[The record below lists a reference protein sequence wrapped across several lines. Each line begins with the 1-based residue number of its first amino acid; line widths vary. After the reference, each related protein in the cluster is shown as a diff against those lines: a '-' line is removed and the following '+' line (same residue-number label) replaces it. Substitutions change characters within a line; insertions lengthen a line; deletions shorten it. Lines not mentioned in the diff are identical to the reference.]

1 MLLVFLYNEFMSA
14 IKNIY
19 AREIL
24 ASGGSPSLEV
34 EVLLS
39 SGFLGKASVS
49 YGVSSGS
56 KEACVL
62 LDKDL
67 TRYNGKGM
75 LKAISNINTT
85 IKESLIG
92 MEANKQRE
100 IDERMINL
108 DGSEDK
114 SSLGGNAILGV
125 SLAVARAAANEA
137 RVPLY
142 RYLQQSYGVEDSVN
156 KLPKPMMVMIEGG
169 KHADNTTDLQE
180 YMVAALGNKSS
191 REQIRMEMEIYEAL
205 KQILKREGLSTNTGN
220 EGAFAPNGITSNE
233 KPLEYLMEAI
243 LNAGYS
249 PGVDAA
255 ISLDAAASE
264 FWDKE
269 SQRYKLSL
277 EEKELSSEEMLSY
290 YKIWLDKYPIISL
303 EDMLSEYDWDNWPK
317 LVEMTS
323 GKALVISDDLT
334 VSNTGLLQKAIDLKA
349 STAILIKLNQA
360 GSLTETIDCCLLAKK
375 YNFATI
381 PSHRG
386 GGETNDTFLVD
397 LAVAMG
403 SEYIKV
409 GPTRGE
415 RVCKYN
421 RLMEIEEEILNG

>member
-1 MLLVFLYNEFMSA
+1 MSA

-67 TRYNGKGM
+67 TRYGGKGM

-85 IKESLIG
+85 IKENLIG

-100 IDERMINL
+100 IDEKMINL

-137 RVPLY
+137 RIPLY
-142 RYLQQSYGVEDSVN
+142 RYLQQGYRVEDSIN

-233 KPLEYLMEAI
+233 KALEYLMEAI

-249 PGVDAA
+249 PGIDAA

-269 SQRYKLSL
+269 NQKYKLKL
-277 EEKELSSEEMLSY
+277 EKKELSSEEMILY

-317 LVEMTS
+317 LVEMAN

-334 VSNTGLLQKAIDLKA
+334 VSNTELLQKAIDLKA

>member
-75 LKAISNINTT
+75 LKAISNINTA

-100 IDERMINL
+100 IDEKMINL
-108 DGSEDK
+108 DGSKDK
-114 SSLGGNAILGV
+114 SLLGGNAILGV
-125 SLAVARAAANEA
+125 SLAIARAAANEA
-137 RVPLY
+137 RIPLY
-142 RYLQQSYGVEDSVN
+142 RYLQQGYGVEDSVN

-180 YMVAALGNKSS
+180 YMVAALGNKNS

-233 KPLEYLMEAI
+233 KALEYLMEAI

-249 PGVDAA
+249 PGIDAA

-269 SQRYKLSL
+269 NQKYKLKL
-277 EEKELSSEEMLSY
+277 EKKELSSEEMILY

-317 LVEMTS
+317 LVKMAN

-334 VSNTGLLQKAIDLKA
+334 VSNTELLQKAIDLKA

>member
-34 EVLLS
+34 EILLS

-67 TRYNGKGM
+67 RRYNGKGM

-100 IDERMINL
+100 IDEKMINL

-142 RYLQQSYGVEDSVN
+142 KYLKQNYGIEDLVN